1 MARNQLIILPR
12 LNDRG
17 GELNKKWY
25 VEYSVRDPKTLKMV
39 RFRDSHGLTGNIP
52 AEERYANG
60 EKLVAMYKAK
70 LAEGWSPL
78 DAEKVSYT
86 DQLIYKKF
94 AERWG
99 SDRLEVITIRKHLS
113 DYLDYKRAEIIQHSY
128 QTYQSKLR
136 IFNEWAEHAGIDSL
150 HITAITRE
158 HIVEFMHYMVEHNNI
173 SRRTAKKYQQI
184 LHGFFEYMI
193 QIHHVDMRNPV
204 HNLPKVGYLTDEA
217 ARPIPDEI
225 RRPLLAAIKQK
236 DPQLWLVCLMEYYCA
251 IRPNELRQLRIR
263 DIDLE
268 YGTIRVPNTISK
280 NRLSEVVNMPRQ
292 LQNILIMLCLDRYE
306 KDCYLFGKEGK
317 PGKEMLGK
325 NSMRFRFDKIR
336 NGMGI
341 SAEYKLYS
349 FKHTGGVKLV
359 NAGIDTWEL
368 MRHFRH
374 KSIDTT
380 EQYIRRNFAP
390 KSDTIKNHFP
400 DIDA

>member
-1 MARNQLIILPR
+1 MELPH
-12 LNDRG
+12 LVDYDG
-17 GELNKKWY
+17 DITKKWY
-25 VEYSVRDPKTLKMV
+25 VAYGVRDPKTMQMV
-39 RFRDSHGLTGNIP
+39 RKRTATGLCGDIT
-52 AEERYANG
+52 AEQRYANA
-60 EKLVAMYKAK
+60 EKLIADIKAK
-70 LAEGWSPL
+70 MLEGWSPL
-78 DAEKVSYT
+78 DEDKVSYT
-86 DQLIYKKF
+86 DNLILQKY
-94 AERWG
+94 ADRWG
-99 SDRLEVITIRKHLS
+99 RERRELVSIRKYLS
-113 DYLDYKRAEIIQHSY
+113 EFLDYKKPELIQHSY
-128 QTYQSKLR
+128 RTYQSKLR
-136 IFNEWAEHAGIDSL
+136 IFNEWAEHQGLTRL

-158 HIVEFMHYMVEHNNI
+158 HMVEFMHYMVEHNNI

-193 QIHHVDMRNPV
+193 QVNHMEMRNPV
-204 HNLPKVGYLTDEA
+204 SHLPKVGYLTDEA
-217 ARPIPDEI
+217 ARPIPDDV
-225 RRPLLAAIKQK
+225 RKLLLSKIALC
-236 DPQLWLVCLMEYYCA
+236 DRQLWLACLLEYYCA

-263 DIDLE
+263 DLDME

-292 LQNILIMLCLDRYE
+292 MYKILKDLQLERYE
-306 KDCYLFGKEGK
+306 KDYYLLGREGK

-325 NSMRFRFDKIR
+325 NTLRFRFTRLR
-336 NGMGI
+336 NELGI

-390 KSDTIKNHFP
+390 KSDTIRNHFP
-400 DIDA
+400 DIDE